1 MTDNRK
7 LLEELQTLK
16 NEIHSLKV
24 DNDFLQRQNNAL
36 KMRCSKYSLEIKDLT
51 SEIQDLRFTH
61 NYLTSE
67 EAGRQFAR
75 ELLGKPMT
83 PEEVVI
89 ENDCGKYSDYPEM
102 ILAMCELSGLKAYN
116 VVDDDG
122 RLQYFTFEVVE

>member
-16 NEIHSLKV
+16 NENRSLKA

-89 ENDCGKYSDYPEM
+89 ENAENSYKPYS
-102 ILAMCELSGLKAYN
+102 G
-116 VVDDDG
+116 DD
-122 RLQYFTFEVVE
+122 F